1 MTMAEQIDAEWV
13 TMLALET
20 LGVPESQDGL
30 ASDSAIA
37 SALRRAA
44 SFEAPI
50 ARQRLVGSVV
60 SAVSAFVPNP
70 EGLRAQVSGV
80 LDRVVDHGDLLEV
93 TRADL
98 GAGRHILLRPPAFVA
113 STNVCFPLGVRPDG
127 APILTDLDFSG
138 ELVHEGAIRA
148 IRTQPDGIRQ
158 TLTDAGLQEV
168 SIEQWVGAPA
178 EIAAGE
184 LIGLYK
190 ARLAEAAK
198 VGEIEGIEI
207 LDPESDRSFY
217 LGRFR
222 APSASDTGVF
232 VSKRPQQFG
241 PSRWCFAEIEDG
253 LTRKVIDL
261 PVMGGLGRPTD
272 EAWRLQAAVDRVAG
286 HPQFARVSGRA
297 NGQASLNFFGPIPS
311 WARKRLDLV
320 GVSVDASKGALF
332 SYRFADS
339 ALAAESEF
347 LAAWLWLQIEG
358 GA

>member
-1 MTMAEQIDAEWV
+1 VTRAEQIDGERV

-20 LGVPESQDGL
+20 LGVPESEDGL

-60 SAVSAFVPNP
+60 SAVAAFVPSP
-70 EGLRAQVSGV
+70 EALRAQVNDV
-80 LDRVVDHGDLLEV
+80 LDRVIGHGDLLEV
-93 TRADL
+93 TKSEL
-98 GAGRHILLRPPAFVA
+98 GTGRLILLRPPAFVA

-127 APILTDLDFSG
+127 APILTDLEISG
-138 ELVHEGAIRA
+138 ELAHEGAIRA
-148 IRTQPDGIRQ
+148 IRTRPDEVRQ
-158 TLTDAGLQEV
+158 ILVGAGLQEV
-168 SIEQWVGAPA
+168 SIEQWIGAPA

-184 LIGLYK
+184 LIGRYK
-190 ARLAEAAK
+190 ARLAEASK

-217 LGRFR
+217 RGRFR
-222 APSASDTGVF
+222 SPSASDTGVF
-232 VSKRPQQFG
+232 VSRRPQQFG
-241 PSRWCFAEIEDG
+241 PSRWCFAEIEHG

-261 PVMGGLGRPTD
+261 PLMGGLGRPID
-272 EAWRLQAAVDRVAG
+272 EAWRLQAAIDRVAG
-286 HPQFARVSGRA
+286 HPQLARVSDRA
-297 NGQASLNFFGPIPS
+297 DGEASLDFFGPIPS

-320 GVSVDASKGALF
+320 GASVKASKRALF
-332 SYRFADS
+332 SCRLADS
-339 ALAAESEF
+339 ALAAEAEF
-347 LAAWLWLQIEG
+347 LASWLWLQIDG